1 MSMLN
6 LKRKSAELPRP
17 TEPLGSFIHHP
28 FAAFSLQPSST
39 PKLKVRQALP
49 NTAKTSMPAKLFEF
63 TRLAT
68 LPLAKFIPQRKHASN
83 VLTMMPTG
91 LLALPKQ
98 AANEALDSSQ
108 SVTCDNA
115 QANYSVSWA
124 STNEELRAAQALRWQ
139 VFAGELG
146 AKLKSPIHGLDID
159 EFDPFCEH
167 LLVKDEHGEVVGTY
181 RALLPDQAELACG
194 WYSSTEFHLKP
205 LLPQAHRAMEVGR
218 SCVHSDHR
226 NGTVMMMLWQAL
238 ARHMDSHGLDRL
250 FGCVSVPIRA
260 DGGRMA
266 ASLWQHFVEK
276 QHLDAEL
283 FCKPRIALDVQALDG
298 STPETKLVMPPLLK
312 GYLRLGAKIA
322 SAPALDASFGC
333 ADFLIV
339 LRKEDIVPR
348 YARHFFGQA
357 TSAQA

>member
-17 TEPLGSFIHHP
+17 TEPFGSFIHHP
-28 FAAFSLQPSST
+28 FAAFGLPAIST
-39 PKLKVRQALP
+39 PKLKARHALP
-49 NTAKTSMPAKLFEF
+49 NATKTSMPAKLFEF
-63 TRLAT
+63 TRLAA
-68 LPLAKFIPQRKHASN
+68 LPLVK
-83 VLTMMPTG
+83 LMP
-91 LLALPKQ
+91 PRKQ
-98 AANEALDSSQ
+98 AANEALETPQSLLRDS
-108 SVTCDNA
+108 T
-115 QANYSVSWA
+115 QANYTVSWA
-124 STNEELRAAQALRWQ
+124 SSTQELRAAQALRWQ

-146 AKLKSPIHGLDID
+146 AQLNSPIQGLDID

-167 LLVKDEHGEVVGTY
+167 LLVKDERGEVVGTY
-181 RALLPDQAELACG
+181 RALLPEQAELACG

-218 SCVHSDHR
+218 SCVHADHR

-250 FGCVSVPIRA
+250 FGCVSVPTRA

-276 QHLDAEL
+276 QHLDTEL
-283 FCKPRIALDVQALDG
+283 FCKPRIPLNVQAFDG

-348 YARHFFGQA
+348 YARHFFGHA
-357 TSAQA
+357 AAAQA